1 MPGFRYQAYN
11 VDGKLHKGVLEAD
24 SARQARAALRE
35 QGLTPYRVEVIAAN
49 DPAGGAR
56 FGRISLSATELSQMT
71 RGLASLLE
79 AGLTVEQAF
88 NALIEQ
94 AERERVRQVL
104 AALRGEVIAGNTV
117 AKALAAFP
125 HVFSELYRT
134 LVAAGE
140 ASGQLPRVL
149 SKLADYLED
158 RQQMRGRLT
167 LALIYP
173 SIVMGV
179 AIVVVGALLVYV
191 LPQVV
196 QVFQHAHQRLPL
208 LTRAL
213 IALSGFL
220 QKTWPAWIALFVV
233 LGIALRMA
241 LRRTSARAAIHRFL
255 WRAPIAGRLLRNL
268 DAARLAATL
277 SILVGSRVP
286 ILQALEAG
294 TGVMTL
300 VPMREALASA
310 ARGVREG
317 MPLARA
323 LAATRSFPPVM
334 VHLISSGEASGRLDE
349 ALERAARQQQ
359 NDIATRLTAFA
370 ALFEPAMILF
380 MGGVVLA
387 IVLAILLPIFQLN
400 SLIGLK

>member
-11 VDGKLHKGVLEAD
+11 VEGKLHKGVLEAD
-24 SARQARAALRE
+24 SARQARSLLRD
-35 QGLTPYRVEVIAAN
+35 QGLTPHRVEVIAAN
-49 DPAGGAR
+49 DAAAGSR
-56 FGRISLSATELSQMT
+56 FRAIALSNTELTQLT

-94 AERERVRQVL
+94 AENERVRQVL

-117 AKALAAFP
+117 AKALGAFP
-125 HVFSELYRT
+125 AVFPELYRT

-140 ASGQLPRVL
+140 TSGQLPRVL
-149 SKLADYLED
+149 SRLSDYLEE
-158 RQQMRGRLT
+158 RAQLRSRLT

-173 SIVMGV
+173 AIVMGV
-179 AIVVVGALLVYV
+179 ALVVVGALLVYV
-191 LPQVV
+191 LPQVI
-196 QVFQHAHQRLPL
+196 QVFQHAHQNLPL

-213 IALSGFL
+213 IGLTAFL
-220 QKTWPAWIALFVV
+220 QATWFAWVALAVAAVVALRIALKRP
-233 LGIALRMA
+233 G
-241 LRRTSARAAIHRFL
+241 SRAAIHRFL
-255 WRAPIAGRLLRNL
+255 YRAPMIGRVLRHL

-300 VPMREALASA
+300 VPMRDALTTA

-323 LAATRSFPPVM
+323 LGATQAFPPVM
-334 VHLISSGEASGRLDE
+334 VHLIASGEASGRLDE

-359 NDIATRLTAFA
+359 NDIATRLAAFA
-370 ALFEPAMILF
+370 ALFEPAMILV
-380 MGGVVLA
+380 MGGVVLV

-400 SLIGLK
+400 QLIGK

>member
-1 MPGFRYQAYN
+1 VPGFRYQAYN
-11 VDGKLHKGVLEAD
+11 VEGKLHKGVLEAD
-24 SARQARAALRE
+24 SARQARATLRD

-56 FGRISLSATELSQMT
+56 FSRISLSATELTTLT

-88 NALIEQ
+88 YALIEQ

-104 AALRGEVIAGNTV
+104 AALRGEVIAGNTI
-117 AKALAAFP
+117 ARALGAFP

-149 SKLADYLED
+149 TKLADYLED
-158 RQQMRGRLT
+158 RQQVRAKLA

-173 SIVMGV
+173 TIVMGV
-179 AIVVVGALLVYV
+179 AVVVVGALLVYV

-196 QVFQHAHQRLPL
+196 QVFQHAHQQLPL

-213 IALSGFL
+213 IALSTFL
-220 QKTWPAWIALFVV
+220 RATWVLWLALF
-233 LGIALRMA
+233 IAAAFGLRFA
-241 LRRTSARAAIHRFL
+241 LRREASRAAIHRFV
-255 WRAPIAGRLLRNL
+255 WRAPMAGRMLRYL
-268 DAARLAATL
+268 DASRLAATL

-300 VPMREALASA
+300 VPMREALTSA

-323 LAATRSFPPVM
+323 LGATQAFPPVM
-334 VHLISSGEASGRLDE
+334 VHLISSGETSGRLDE

-359 NDIATRLTAFA
+359 NDITTRLAAFA
-370 ALFEPAMILF
+370 ALFEPAMILI
-380 MGGVVLA
+380 MGGVVLT

-400 SLIGLK
+400 SLIGK